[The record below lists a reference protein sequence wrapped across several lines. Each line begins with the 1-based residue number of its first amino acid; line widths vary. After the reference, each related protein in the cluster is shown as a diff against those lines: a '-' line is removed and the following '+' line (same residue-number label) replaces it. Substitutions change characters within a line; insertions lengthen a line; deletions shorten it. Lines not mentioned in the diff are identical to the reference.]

1 MATASQSLFNMT
13 VASDNAGGNQ
23 GLLMPKLQ
31 FRFRVNFLNFGVDVN
46 GGLQLTKQVVDC
58 SRPNLSFAEIPLQVY
73 NSTLKIAGKH
83 TRADMSVNIRD
94 DASGS
99 VSRAVGQQLQKQF
112 DFVEQASAAT
122 GQDYKFQTNIEIL
135 DGGNGAL
142 APTVLETWTGLS
154 LDPNSS
160 NYVARVIGDINENY
174 DSVNNQIQYSG
185 SFSNKSNYV
194 RVSAVNF
201 TTPNYFDANGLA
213 KSQFTGSLPTNASG
227 TFGGAI
233 GVAGGAVAGTALD
246 ALKLYFP

>member
-31 FRFRVNFLNFGVDVN
+31 FRFRVNFLNFGVDAT
-46 GGLQLTKQVVDC
+46 GGLSLTKQVIDC

-83 TRADMSVNIRD
+83 TWADMTVNIRD

-99 VSRAVGQQLQKQF
+99 VSKAVGQQLQKQM

-142 APTVLETWTGLS
+142 APTVLETWELYGCFLKSANYNALNYGTSEAVTIALTIAYDNAIQSPLSSGVGASVGRALSGATGI
-154 LDPNSS
+154 
-160 NYVARVIGDINENY
+160 ATGIGG
-174 DSVNNQIQYSG
+174 Q
-185 SFSNKSNYV
+185 
-194 RVSAVNF
+194 
-201 TTPNYFDANGLA
+201 T
-213 KSQFTGSLPTNASG
+213 
-227 TFGGAI
+227 
-233 GVAGGAVAGTALD
+233 
-246 ALKLYFP
+246 